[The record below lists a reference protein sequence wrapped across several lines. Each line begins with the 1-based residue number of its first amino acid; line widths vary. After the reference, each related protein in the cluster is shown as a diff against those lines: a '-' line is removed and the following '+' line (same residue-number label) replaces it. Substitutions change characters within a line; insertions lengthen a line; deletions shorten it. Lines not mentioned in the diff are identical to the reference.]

1 MEIKRKEERTLAHF
15 TKKAIIVTFLELL
28 NKYSLDKITVK
39 DIVDTCGVNRN
50 TFYYYYKDIYDLID
64 DVFAIEINRVINDE
78 THYDTFY
85 DELHRVALLAV
96 ENKTAIA
103 HIYYSKSR
111 DVLDNYLFTISKNL
125 VKNFARSEIDRQ
137 QLIDTDIEFVCD
149 FYAHSL
155 VGIILDWI
163 KGSSQTDSVEF
174 LKKIAV
180 VLESTLPVALRD
192 TSVCDKV

>member
-1 MEIKRKEERTLAHF
+1 M
-15 TKKAIIVTFLELL
+15 L
-28 NKYSLDKITVK
+28 N
-39 DIVDTCGVNRN
+39 
-50 TFYYYYKDIYDLID
+50 
-64 DVFAIEINRVINDE
+64 
-78 THYDTFY
+78 
-85 DELHRVALLAV
+85 
-96 ENKTAIA
+96 
-103 HIYYSKSR
+103 
-111 DVLDNYLFTISKNL
+111 NYLFTISKNL

-180 VLESTLPVALRD
+180 VLESTLPVALSD
-192 TSVCDKV
+192 TSICNKV

>member
-1 MEIKRKEERTLAHF
+1 MDIRIEKTKQSIINAFIEIRSRKEVER
-15 TKKAIIVTFLELL
+15 
-28 NKYSLDKITVK
+28 ITVK
-39 DIVDTCGVNRN
+39 ELCEKARINKS
-50 TFYYYYKDIYDLID
+50 TFYAHYKDIYDLID

-78 THYDTFY
+78 AHYDTFY